1 MKKQQRKNLARAL
14 RMVLWITVLVL
25 EIGLLSQ
32 ERSILGILV
41 LFIVVVNIILELRSF
56 LQDKK

>member
-14 RMVLWITVLVL
+14 RMILWVTVLVL
-25 EIGLLSQ
+25 EIMLLLQ

-41 LFIVVVNIILELRSF
+41 LFIVVVNIILDLRSF
-56 LQDKK
+56 WQDKK

>member
-14 RMVLWITVLVL
+14 RMVLWVTVFAL
-25 EIGLLSQ
+25 EIMLLVQ

-41 LFIVVVNIILELRSF
+41 LLIVVANIILELRGF

>member
-14 RMVLWITVLVL
+14 RMFLWVTVFAL
-25 EIGLLSQ
+25 EIMLLMQ

-41 LFIVVVNIILELRSF
+41 LFIVVVNIILELRGF

>member
-14 RMVLWITVLVL
+14 RMILWVTVLVL

-41 LFIVVVNIILELRSF
+41 LFIVVVNIILDLRSF
-56 LQDKK
+56 LQDKQ